1 MKCKRVRT
9 KQEYR
14 IRYTQPTVQW
24 VPGFFPGVKRQER
37 KVYHSPSSSAE
48 LKNEWSYTSIPPIYL
63 YGVDMAEFALKD
75 QEDSDYG
82 LDKCQRF
89 LERNQENNHGNL
101 ETCCAHFWT
110 RNIKDA
116 MTLRDKDRS

>member
-1 MKCKRVRT
+1 MSGAT
-9 KQEYR
+9 
-14 IRYTQPTVQW
+14 PL
-24 VPGFFPGVKRQER
+24 F
-37 KVYHSPSSSAE
+37 H
-48 LKNEWSYTSIPPIYL
+48 L

-89 LERNQENNHGNL
+89 LKRNQENNHGNL